1 MSILRD
7 FSNYLK
13 FLRLEWKAYWLER
26 KLMKLNKYSDRL
38 FIEVKQG
45 KDVSKGVR
53 KVLRECDR
61 IVKEVEKAQNQI
73 AELRLTRRKG
83 DVKKA
88 C

>member
-13 FLRLEWKAYWLER
+13 VLRLEWKAHWLER
-26 KLMKLNKYSDRL
+26 EVVRLNKYSDRL

-45 KDVSKGVR
+45 KDVSKGAW

-61 IVKEVEKAQNQI
+61 IVKEVEKAHHQI
-73 AELRLTRRKG
+73 AELRLAREE